1 MELGQIRV
9 PQTWVDLERSHP
21 SNVPLVTGTHTNDSR
36 SQKNSAQELDFCSVL
51 ATCLWF
57 LTTPMSVL
65 PESLLRATSR
75 CWEGFKAASEGLG
88 CRRYLGCPG
97 VSFILQG
104 QLSASTKRS
113 PRVRGQAVLQFV
125 LLQPEHYPPTSPV
138 KPHGLITQCREQPQR
153 QLVPLSCGCPDAGGP
168 VSKQPSCPAR
178 SRALWSCQS
187 AGSMA
192 TAAPAAG
199 KHLGQQAALC
209 LPAVTCGLPAKTQRL
224 RGCRVRH
231 MDREGSERDAAQ

>member
-1 MELGQIRV
+1 MHPGQ
-9 PQTWVDLERSHP
+9 
-21 SNVPLVTGTHTNDSR
+21 GTCAAHTAAPPEASR
-36 SQKNSAQELDFCSVL
+36 SEPCREASAPGTSAEGTAVAPDPQQLHSSPSPSKVTAA
-51 ATCLWF
+51 ATK
-57 LTTPMSVL
+57 V
-65 PESLLRATSR
+65 
-75 CWEGFKAASEGLG
+75 
-88 CRRYLGCPG
+88 
-97 VSFILQG
+97 
-104 QLSASTKRS
+104 
-113 PRVRGQAVLQFV
+113 
-125 LLQPEHYPPTSPV
+125 PT
-138 KPHGLITQCREQPQR
+138 HQCREQPQR